1 MVMCLCVLLLL
12 LLQMGILALQPVVNR
27 KLSGSKGRQC
37 QLFRPNPP
45 RMVDIPLI
53 PALICTTAG
62 IFAIFNLEN
71 PLDLTDQGLAK
82 SRAQRR
88 AEKLARGE
96 LPKSKEGESIESS
109 RLR

>member
-1 MVMCLCVLLLL
+1 MVLCLCVLLLL
-12 LLQMGILALQPVVNR
+12 LLQMGILLALHPMASH
-27 KLSGSKGRQC
+27 KLSYCKGPQR

-53 PALICTTAG
+53 PALIVTTAG

-71 PLDLTDQGLAK
+71 PIDLTDQGLAK
-82 SRAQRR
+82 ARAQRR

-96 LPKSKEGESIESS
+96 LPKSKEGGFVESL
-109 RLR
+109 LR

>member
-1 MVMCLCVLLLL
+1 
-12 LLQMGILALQPVVNR
+12 
-27 KLSGSKGRQC
+27 
-37 QLFRPNPP
+37 
-45 RMVDIPLI
+45 MVDIPLI